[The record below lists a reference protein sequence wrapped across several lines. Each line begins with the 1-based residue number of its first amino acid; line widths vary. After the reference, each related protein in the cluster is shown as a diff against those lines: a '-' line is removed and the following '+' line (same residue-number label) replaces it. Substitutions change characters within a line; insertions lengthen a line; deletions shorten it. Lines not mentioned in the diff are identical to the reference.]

1 MNAEGMV
8 DVNDLNES
16 QESRGKNNIKSDNNN
31 KP

>member
-16 QESRGKNNIKSDNNN
+16 QGSRGKNNIKSDNNN